1 MRLFLRW
8 FTISFLFIGLLCG
21 GVGFWGYS
29 KFVEPGPLK
38 SDIVVVVPRGAG
50 VDAIAKMLSDK
61 LIIDEATTFKIGARI
76 IAAKQTLQAGEF
88 AFPRGVSQRAILKIL
103 QSGKTVIRRLTV
115 AEGLSTPDILDR
127 LANTEGMSGNITLRP
142 GEGDLLP
149 ETYHFSFGDSRDD
162 MVRRMSQAMETALNE
177 LWRRRAPGLP
187 LASPAEALIMASII
201 EKETARADERARVAG
216 VFINRLRK
224 GMRLQSD
231 PTVGFGITRGK
242 RPLGRPLSRADLNAR
257 TPYNTYQ
264 IKGLPPGPISNPG
277 RATIEATLNPAETGE
292 LYFVADGKGGH
303 AFARTLADH
312 NKNVARWRKLMR
324 TKNSR

>member
-8 FTISFLFIGLLCG
+8 FIVFLLFMGLVGG

-29 KFVEPGPLK
+29 KFIEPGPLK

-50 VDAIAKMLSDK
+50 VDAIAKILTGK
-61 LIIDEATTFKIGARI
+61 LVIDEAAIFKIGARI
-76 IAAKQTLQAGEF
+76 FAAKKTLQAGEF
-88 AFPRGVSQRAILKIL
+88 AFPKEVSQRGILKIL
-103 QSGKTVIRRLTV
+103 QNGKTVVRRLTV
-115 AEGLSTPDILDR
+115 AEGLSTPEILDR
-127 LANTEGMSGNITLRP
+127 LMKTEGMSGGITLQP
-142 GEGDLLP
+142 GEGALLP
-149 ETYHFSFGDSRDD
+149 ETYHFSFGDSRND
-162 MVRRMSQAMETALNE
+162 MVRRMSQAMKTTLDE
-177 LWRRRAPGLP
+177 LWRRRAQGLP
-187 LASPAEALIMASII
+187 LASPREALIMASII

-231 PTVGFGITRGK
+231 PTVGFGITHGK
-242 RPLGRPLSRADLNAR
+242 RQLGRPLSRADLNSP

-264 IKGLPPGPISNPG
+264 IKRLPPGPISNPG

-312 NKNVARWRKLMR
+312 NKNVARWRKLM
-324 TKNSR
+324 KMKKSR